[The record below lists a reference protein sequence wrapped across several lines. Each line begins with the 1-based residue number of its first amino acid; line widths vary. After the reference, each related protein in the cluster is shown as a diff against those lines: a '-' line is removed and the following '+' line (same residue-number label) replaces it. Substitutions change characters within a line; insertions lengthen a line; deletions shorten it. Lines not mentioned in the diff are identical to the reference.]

1 MSSTT
6 PSAADAA
13 FATLR
18 ERFPD
23 KTDDEIRAAIAAAS
37 KAKTKPKPKAAEDGG
52 KPKTPKKTKAID
64 GEAAAASGDTA
75 SSPDAAAPKKRQS

>member
-6 PSAADAA
+6 PSAADTA

-64 GEAAAASGDTA
+64 G
-75 SSPDAAAPKKRQS
+75 